1 MKSFPLE
8 QGYKTMALTK
18 EQILS
23 ADDLKQEL
31 VEIPEWGGEVL
42 VRELRG
48 RERDAFE
55 EGSLDKQR
63 NLKMAN
69 MRARLV
75 AMSVIDDEGERLFT
89 SKEALELGE
98 KSASALNRLFE
109 VCCRL
114 SGITSDDV
122 DKLEGN
128 LETVHQEE
136 SGSN

>member
-1 MKSFPLE
+1 
-8 QGYKTMALTK
+8 MALSK

-31 VEIPEWGGEVL
+31 VEVPEWGGEVL

-63 NLKMAN
+63 NLKMTN

-89 SKEALELGE
+89 SKEALGLGE

-109 VCCRL
+109 VCCRI

-136 SGSN
+136 SGLN

>member
-1 MKSFPLE
+1 
-8 QGYKTMALTK
+8 MALTK

-31 VEIPEWGGEVL
+31 VEVPEWGGEVL
-42 VRELRG
+42 IRELRG

-63 NLKMAN
+63 NLQMTN

-75 AMSVIDDEGERLFT
+75 AMSAIDDIEGERLFT
-89 SKEALELGE
+89 AKEALELGE
-98 KSASALNRLFE
+98 KSATALNRLFE

-128 LETVHQEE
+128 LETVRQEE